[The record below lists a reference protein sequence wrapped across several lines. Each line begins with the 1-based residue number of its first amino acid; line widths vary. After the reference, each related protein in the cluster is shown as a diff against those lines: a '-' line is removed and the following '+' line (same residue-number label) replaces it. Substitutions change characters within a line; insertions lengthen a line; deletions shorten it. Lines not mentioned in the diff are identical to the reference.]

1 MAGGFSRWKD
11 NGHPWKQPRTLTR
24 EQSERYSRH
33 TLIPEVGE
41 EGQLRLLDSKVLLI
55 GAGGLGSPAALYLA
69 AAGVGTLG
77 IIDADVVDRS
87 NLQRQILHTEDRI
100 GITKVDSAEV
110 ALKALNPEVT
120 IVKYTERLDSTNVM
134 DVITGY
140 DVIVDGTDN
149 FPTRYL
155 LNDASLVAGIPVVHG
170 SIYQFEGS
178 VTVYKPYEGPCY
190 RCQYP
195 EPPPPELAPSCAEGG
210 VLGVLPGV
218 VGTLQATEAVKL
230 LLGIGD
236 PLIGRQLRYDAL
248 AMEFVELKMHR
259 DPALPRV
266 QQGSQRDRVHRLRAV
281 LRHPG
286 QGRADRMRR
295 TIRLST
301 VRMPPI
307 LRQAVGGAR
316 EVEANGSTVR
326 ELLDDLTG
334 RYPAIK
340 GHLLDDGG
348 ELNRFVNVY
357 VNNEDVRLGEGL
369 DTSVGGRLDGDRAAG
384 HGRGRALAMPCLE
397 ATRVAALSAVGN
409 TPLVEL
415 PRMSAQ
421 GGRPHLR
428 QAGGPEPDRVG
439 QGPRRAVDD
448 RGGRGIGRAGAGAA
462 DPRADQR
469 QHRHRAG
476 DDRQGQG
483 LPGVRRDAGVG
494 NAGARRAAAHVRR
507 RHRLLA
513 GQPRLERRGRA
524 GTRRWQSATRRSTC
538 RSSTPTRR
546 TRPPTTAARRSRS
559 STRCRAA
566 RSTPSSPVW
575 ARAGR

>member
-1 MAGGFSRWKD
+1 MSVVSHRDHLAAVKEQIREISTEDAAALRDASSAPVFVDVRERDEYEQGFIPGAIHIPRGNLESRIERAVPDRATPVVIYCASGDRSAYAAKTLAELGYTDVVSMAGGFSRWKE
-11 NGHPWKQPRTLTR
+11 NGHPWKRAAHAVTH

-41 EGQLRLLDSKVLLI
+41 EGQLQLLDSKVLLI

-100 GITKVDSAEV
+100 GMPKVDSAEV
-110 ALKALNPEVT
+110 ALKALNPEVNV
-120 IVKYTERLDSTNVM
+120 VKYTERLDSSNVL

-230 LLGIGD
+230 VLGIGD

-248 AMEFVELKMHR
+248 EMEFVELKMHR
-259 DPALPRV
+259 DRELPRL

-281 LRHPG
+281 LRHAVAG
-286 QGRADRMRR
+286 GTARR
-295 TIRLST
+295 GGPRLST

-340 GHLLDDGG
+340 GHLLDDGRRA
-348 ELNRFVNVY
+348 EP
-357 VNNEDVRLGEGL
+357 VRE
-369 DTSVGGRLDGDRAAG
+369 RLREQ
-384 HGRGRALAMPCLE
+384 RGRA
-397 ATRVAALSAVGN
+397 
-409 TPLVEL
+409 
-415 PRMSAQ
+415 
-421 GGRPHLR
+421 
-428 QAGGPEPDRVG
+428 
-439 QGPRRAVDD
+439 
-448 RGGRGIGRAGAGAA
+448 
-462 DPRADQR
+462 
-469 QHRHRAG
+469 
-476 DDRQGQG
+476 
-483 LPGVRRDAGVG
+483 
-494 NAGARRAAAHVRR
+494 ARRRPRHGRR
-507 RHRLLA
+507 R
-513 GQPRLERRGRA
+513 
-524 GTRRWQSATRRSTC
+524 T
-538 RSSTPTRR
+538 
-546 TRPPTTAARRSRS
+546 TRP
-559 STRCRAA
+559 
-566 RSTPSSPVW
+566 
-575 ARAGR
+575 

>member
-1 MAGGFSRWKD
+1 MFVDVRERDEYEQGFIPGAVHIPRGNLESRIERAVPDHGTPVVLYCASGNRSAYSAKTLAELGYTDVVSMAGGFSRWKQ
-11 NGHPWKQPRTLTR
+11 NGHPWRVPRTLSH
-24 EQSERYSRH
+24 EQAERYSRH

-41 EGQLRLLDSKVLLI
+41 EGQLKLLDSKVLLI

-100 GITKVDSAEV
+100 GMAKVDSAEI
-110 ALKALNPEVT
+110 ALKALNPDVNV
-120 IVKYTERLDSTNVM
+120 VKYSERMDSSNVL

-218 VGTLQATEAVKL
+218 VGTAAGDRGGEAAARHRHAADRPAAPL
-230 LLGIGD
+230 RRAGD
-236 PLIGRQLRYDAL
+236 GVRRAEDAPGR
-248 AMEFVELKMHR
+248 E
-259 DPALPRV
+259 LPRL
-266 QQGSQRDRVHRLRAV
+266 QQGSEPDRVHRLRAV
-281 LRHPG
+281 LRHAVACRAAR
-286 QGRADRMRR
+286 QGGR
-295 TIRLST
+295 RLST

-316 EVEANGSTVR
+316 EVEASGATVR
-326 ELLDDLTG
+326 DLLDDLTG

-340 GHLLDDGG
+340 GHLLDENG

-357 VNNEDVRLGEGL
+357 VNNEDVRLGNGL
-369 DTSVGGRLDGDRAAG
+369 DTGVADDATVIVLP
-384 HGRGRALAMPCLE
+384 AM
-397 ATRVAALSAVGN
+397 
-409 TPLVEL
+409 
-415 PRMSAQ
+415 
-421 GGRPHLR
+421 
-428 QAGGPEPDRVG
+428 AGG
-439 QGPRRAVDD
+439 
-448 RGGRGIGRAGAGAA
+448 
-462 DPRADQR
+462 
-469 QHRHRAG
+469 
-476 DDRQGQG
+476 
-483 LPGVRRDAGVG
+483 
-494 NAGARRAAAHVRR
+494 
-507 RHRLLA
+507 
-513 GQPRLERRGRA
+513 
-524 GTRRWQSATRRSTC
+524 
-538 RSSTPTRR
+538 
-546 TRPPTTAARRSRS
+546 SR
-559 STRCRAA
+559 
-566 RSTPSSPVW
+566 
-575 ARAGR
+575 